1 MPNIKRN
8 VSVEMW
14 DILRKILG
22 NFSTKVRITFDKNI
36 LFCRK
41 SKLNV
46 LHVSNSDDYTLLSV
60 VSLDVIIMCFSEA
73 LFQCSAA

>member
-36 LFCRK
+36 LFFARFYCEKTIKK
-41 SKLNV
+41 SGASFFLKKV
-46 LHVSNSDDYTLLSV
+46 DK
-60 VSLDVIIMCFSEA
+60 
-73 LFQCSAA
+73 